1 MKEQQKAKV
10 LPKIAL
16 QGADVLTPKGWLQD
30 ATVLIEDGKFT
41 EIGHT
46 LKPSGFVSIDV
57 TGLQLLPGI
66 VDIHGDAFERMICP
80 RPGVA
85 FPIEMA
91 IVENDRTL
99 LANGITTFYYSITD
113 SFEPGLRSR
122 DTARQ
127 MIEAVQNTPGQ
138 GANRCIHIRHEQ
150 ANTANHDELCDWL
163 ETGTIQLLSLNNH
176 LPPSTDD
183 ATLARYTK
191 GLQQRIKLSQAEIRV
206 LIEAALDRQAEG
218 LQQFEQLV
226 DRAHQRGIPVASH
239 DDESEE
245 MVQISAKRQ
254 VSIAE
259 FPASI
264 ALAAQSQAYGAS
276 VLMGAPNLVRGGSHV
291 GYMSVADAVQAG
303 VVDCLCSDYHYPSLF
318 HAPFKLAQMGLLP
331 FEQAWKLVSTHP
343 AQAARIGDRK
353 GAISPGLDA
362 DFLLIQPEN
371 ALPSAIV
378 SVYIKGQKVACYD

>member
-1 MKEQQKAKV
+1 
-10 LPKIAL
+10 
-16 QGADVLTPKGWLQD
+16 LTPDGWLQD
-30 ATVLIEDGKFT
+30 ATVLVEDGKFT
-41 EIGHT
+41 RIDQA
-46 LKPSGFVSIDV
+46 LKPSGFVSLDV

-91 IVENDRTL
+91 ILENDRTL

-122 DTARQ
+122 DMARQ
-127 MIEAVQNTPGQ
+127 MIQAVRETIELC
-138 GANRCIHIRHEQ
+138 ANSYIHIRHEQ
-150 ANTANHDELCDWL
+150 SNTANYDELCDWL
-163 ETGTIQLLSLNNH
+163 DMGKIQLLSLNNH

-183 ATLARYTK
+183 KTLARYTK
-191 GLQQRIKLSQAEIRV
+191 GLQQRLKLSLAEIRA
-206 LIEAALDRQAEG
+206 LIEAAIDRQEEG
-218 LQQFEQLV
+218 LQQIEWLV
-226 DRAHQRGIPVASH
+226 ERAHQRNVPVASH

-245 MVQISAKRQ
+245 MVQISAKRR

-264 ALAAQSQAYGAS
+264 ALAAQSQTYGAA

-291 GYMSVADAVQAG
+291 GYMSVADAVEAE

-331 FEQAWKLVSTHP
+331 FSQAWNLVSTYP
-343 AQAARIGDRK
+343 AKAARISDRK
-353 GAISPGLDA
+353 GAILPGLDA
-362 DFLLIQPEN
+362 DFLLLKLEN
-371 ALPSAIV
+371 SLPSAIV
-378 SVYIKGQKVACYD
+378 SVYIQGQEVACYR